1 MTLLSASQLK
11 LFYGEVEIFS
21 GVDLEVHERAR
32 IGLVG
37 PNGGGKTTLLRTLIG
52 ELDANGGTVSR
63 GGGLRL
69 GYVPQVPDAAGAGTL
84 KDEIMTAFDGLI
96 KLEKGLADSASELE
110 QSDDRLR
117 RQAERR
123 YSSRLE
129 QYQAQGGHDY
139 LNRMERV
146 VDGVG
151 LTTETLETPTA
162 VASGGQRTRAA
173 LAQALLTDPDL
184 LVLDEP
190 TNYLDFKGLEWLE
203 GFLSNF
209 EFAVM
214 VVSHDRYFLDKVATE
229 IWELDHG
236 RLLRFPGNYT
246 KYRELKHA
254 QLERQEKEYERQQ
267 EYIAKEESFI
277 QRYKAGQR
285 SKEARGRAT
294 KLARLERIE
303 PPRRLPPIRITRVD
317 ATRTGHV
324 VISFRDLR
332 VGFATED
339 GSVELVAVPNTNL
352 ERGSR
357 TAIVGSNGVGKTTLL
372 RTILG
377 LQPPLAG
384 AVALGHN
391 VEVGYLQQGT
401 DGLPAGVSV
410 LDALLEVRNVPIA
423 EARDYLARYLFQGD
437 DVFSLVD
444 SLSGGERTRL
454 ALARLLLT
462 DPNVLVLDEPTTHL
476 DIPAREALEEALD
489 AYQGALLFV
498 SHDRHFV
505 SLMAERIW
513 SIENGVIELFP
524 GTFAEWVRST
534 TPEAPQPV
542 SRRAKARHRRKD
554 REVRKQVKRDAAPA
568 RTVDHQALIEEVEAL
583 VADLERQLEA
593 ASTRQDLPEITRLAK
608 EHQAARERV
617 ERAWRDWNE

>member
-11 LFYGEVEIFS
+11 LFYGEVEIFA
-21 GVDLEVHERAR
+21 GIDLEVYEHAR

-37 PNGGGKTTLLRTLIG
+37 PNGGGKTSLLRTLIG
-52 ELDANGGTVSR
+52 ELRANGGTVSR
-63 GGGLRL
+63 GNLRL
-69 GYVPQVPDAAGAGTL
+69 GYVPQVPGAAGTGTL
-84 KDEIMTAFDGLI
+84 KDEIMTAFDGLV
-96 KLEKGLADSASELE
+96 KLEKELEESASELG
-110 QSDDRLR
+110 QSDER
-117 RQAERR
+117 RRRRAERR
-123 YSSRLE
+123 YSSLLE
-129 QYQAQGGHDY
+129 KYQAQGGHDY
-139 LNRMERV
+139 LNRMSRV

-151 LTTETLETPTA
+151 LPSETLDTPA
-162 VASGGQRTRAA
+162 AQASGGQGTRAA
-173 LAQALLTDPDL
+173 LARALLADPDL

-203 GFLSNF
+203 GFLSSF
-209 EFAVM
+209 EFAVL

-229 IWELDHG
+229 IWELEHG
-236 RLLRFPGNYT
+236 RLTRFPGNYT
-246 KYRELKHA
+246 KYRQLKGA
-254 QLERQEKEYERQQ
+254 QVERQEKEYARQQ

-294 KLARLERIE
+294 RLARLERIQ
-303 PPRRLPPIRITRVD
+303 PPGMAQPIRVTRVD
-317 ATRTGHV
+317 ASRTGHV
-324 VISFRDLR
+324 VVSFRDLR
-332 VGFATED
+332 VGFAAE
-339 GSVELVAVPNTNL
+339 GEPIELAAVPNTEL

-377 LQPPLAG
+377 LQPALAG
-384 AVALGHN
+384 AVTLGHN
-391 VEVGYLQQGT
+391 VEIGYLQQGT

-410 LDALLEVRNVPIA
+410 LDALLEARNVPIA

-437 DVFSLVD
+437 DVFNLVD

-476 DIPAREALEEALD
+476 DIPGREALEGALD
-489 AYQGALLFV
+489 AYQGALIFV
-498 SHDRHFV
+498 SHDRHFI

-513 SIENGVIELFP
+513 AIEDGSVELFA
-524 GTFAEWVRST
+524 GTFADWVRST
-534 TPEAPQPV
+534 QPEPAEPV
-542 SRRAKARHRRKD
+542 SRRAKARHRRRD
-554 REVRKQVKRDAAPA
+554 REVRKQVKREAAQAPPM
-568 RTVDHQALIEEVEAL
+568 DHQALIEEVEAR

-593 ASTRQDLPEITRLAK
+593 ASNRQDVPEITRLAR

-617 ERAWRDWNE
+617 DRAWREWSE

>member
-1 MTLLSASQLK
+1 MALLSASQLGI
-11 LFYGEVEIFS
+11 FYGEVEIFS
-21 GVDLEVHERAR
+21 GVDFEVYDHAR

-52 ELDANGGTVSR
+52 ELSADGGSVSR

-69 GYVPQVPDAAGAGTL
+69 GYVPQVPDIAGAGTL
-84 KDEIMTAFDGLI
+84 KDEIMTAFDSLI
-96 KLEKGLADSASELE
+96 RLERELEDSASALG
-110 QSDDRLR
+110 QSDGRR

-123 YSSRLE
+123 YSSLLE

-151 LTTETLETPTA
+151 LASTLDTPA
-162 VASGGQRTRAA
+162 AFASGGQRTRAA
-173 LAQALLTDPDL
+173 LARALLADPDL

-203 GFLSNF
+203 GFLSDF
-209 EFAVM
+209 EFAVL
-214 VVSHDRYFLDKVATE
+214 VVSHDRYFLDRVATE
-229 IWELDHG
+229 MWELEHG

-246 KYRELKHA
+246 KYRELKRG
-254 QLERQEKEYERQQ
+254 QVERQQKEYERQQ

-294 KLARLERIE
+294 KLARLERIQ
-303 PPRRLPPIRITRVD
+303 PPQMVQPIRVTRVD

-324 VISFRDLR
+324 VVSFHDLR
-332 VGFATED
+332 VGFAAD
-339 GSVELVAVPNTNL
+339 GASVELVAVPNTAL

-384 AVALGHN
+384 AVTLGHN
-391 VEVGYLQQGT
+391 VEIGYLQQGT

-410 LDALLEVRNVPIA
+410 LDALLEARNIPIA
-423 EARDYLARYLFQGD
+423 EARDYLARYLFRGD
-437 DVFSLVD
+437 DVFNLVD

-462 DPNVLVLDEPTTHL
+462 DPNMLVLDEPTTHL
-476 DIPAREALEEALD
+476 DIPGREALEEALD
-489 AYQGALLFV
+489 AYGGALVFV
-498 SHDRHFV
+498 SHDRHFISV
-505 SLMAERIW
+505 MAQRIW
-513 SIENGVIELFP
+513 AIEDGAIELFP

-534 TPEAPQPV
+534 QPEARHPV

-554 REVRKQVKRDAAPA
+554 REVRKREKRDAAPPH
-568 RTVDHQALIEEVEAL
+568 TVDHQALIEEVEAR

-593 ASTRQDLPEITRLAK
+593 ASTRQDVPEITRLAR
-608 EHQAARERV
+608 EHQTARERL
-617 ERAWRDWNE
+617 ERAWRDWKE

>member
-21 GVDLEVHERAR
+21 GVDLEVYERAR

-37 PNGGGKTTLLRTLIG
+37 PNGGGKTSLLRTLIG
-52 ELDANGGTVSR
+52 ELSADGGTVSH
-63 GGGLRL
+63 GGLRL
-69 GYVPQVPDAAGAGTL
+69 GYVPQVPGAAGAGTL
-84 KDEIMTAFDGLI
+84 KDEIITAFDGLI
-96 KLEKGLADSASELE
+96 RLERELEESASALG
-110 QSDDRLR
+110 QSDGRQ

-123 YSSRLE
+123 YSSLLD
-129 QYQAQGGHDY
+129 QYQAQGGDDY
-139 LNRMERV
+139 LNRMARV

-151 LTTETLETPTA
+151 LPSETLDTPA
-162 VASGGQRTRAA
+162 AQASGGQGTRAA
-173 LAQALLTDPDL
+173 LARALLTDPDL

-203 GFLSNF
+203 GFLSDF
-209 EFAVM
+209 EFAVL

-236 RLLRFPGNYT
+236 RLRRFPGNYT
-246 KYRELKHA
+246 KYGELKRA
-254 QLERQEKEYERQQ
+254 DVERQEKEYARQQ

-294 KLARLERIE
+294 RLARLERIR
-303 PPRRLPPIRITRVD
+303 PPVTVQPIRMTRVD

-324 VISFRDLR
+324 VVSFRDLR
-332 VGFATED
+332 VGFAAD
-339 GSVELVAVPNTNL
+339 GGRVELMTVPNTEL

-377 LQPPLAG
+377 LQPPLTG
-384 AVALGHN
+384 AVTLGHN
-391 VEVGYLQQGT
+391 VEIGYLQQGT

-410 LDALLEVRNVPIA
+410 LDALLEARNVPIS
-423 EARDYLARYLFQGD
+423 EARDFLARYLFQGD
-437 DVFSLVD
+437 DVFNLVD

-476 DIPAREALEEALD
+476 DIPGREALEGALD
-489 AYQGALLFV
+489 AYEGALIFV
-498 SHDRHFV
+498 SHDRHFI

-513 SIENGVIELFP
+513 AIDDGAIQLFP

-534 TPEAPQPV
+534 EPAAPQPV
-542 SRRAKARHRRKD
+542 SRRAKARHRRRD
-554 REVRKQVKRDAAPA
+554 REERKQVKREAAKTPG
-568 RTVDHQALIEEVEAL
+568 VDHQALIQEVEAR

-593 ASTRQDLPEITRLAK
+593 ASTRQDVPEIARLAK
-608 EHQAARERV
+608 EHQTARERLDH
-617 ERAWRDWNE
+617 AWRDWNE